1 MESITILDEIKTEKI
16 IDKWKINVIINLD
29 NITFNIKNDYTIY
42 ESHFTLKNLQELKLL
57 SKNSQIEEIQKSLLN
72 YFDDNKIKIEEK
84 EKWVELIITLNKK
97 DISKVELKIYKKNLL
112 SEEIIEKLI
121 KEINILKEENKKLD
135 LRIKNLEN
143 ERKIKKMKEE
153 EEKINKNNN
162 FNYHKIQLT
171 HCNPKQINSIE
182 SHTDIINSLSK
193 FPSGN
198 IISVSSDKSIKIYD
212 KNLKVIQNIENA
224 HDKDIFDLSIK
235 DENNFVTCSNDH
247 KIKTWIKTK
256 IKEKDEYSFNLNQII
271 NKAHNGCINK
281 IIFCLNGNII
291 SSGED
296 NKIKIW
302 EEDNNNKYNCI
313 KELIHDCCVFSILLL
328 QDKKILISS
337 GKDRTK
343 FWDLNNYSNI
353 FQIKQVICWNRN
365 ALKRFDE
372 DKIIIGGD
380 DDGIIIIISINEKK
394 IIKEINNGF
403 ECLGICVIE
412 EKGIFLIGGVS
423 KEIKIY
429 RSDNY
434 ECIKIIKDAHNN
446 FIFGI
451 DELQDNSIVSY
462 GSDKIIKV
470 WSI

>member
-1 MESITILDEIKTEKI
+1 MIKMESITILDEIKIEKI

-29 NITFNIKNDYTIY
+29 NIAFQIENDYKLY
-42 ESHFTLKNLQELKLL
+42 ESIFTLKNLQEFKLL
-57 SKNSQIEEIQKSLLN
+57 SKNIHIEQMQKVLLN

-97 DISKVELKIYKKNLL
+97 DISNVELKIYKKNLL

-121 KEINILKEENKKLD
+121 IEIKNLKEENKKLD

-143 ERKIKKMKEE
+143 ERKIKEFQIDQ
-153 EEKINKNNN
+153 EKINKNK
-162 FNYHKIQLT
+162 KIQLT

-182 SHTDIINSLSK
+182 PHIDFINSLST

-212 KNLKVIQNIENA
+212 INLNIIQDISNA
-224 HDKDIFDLSIK
+224 HDKDIYDLSIK
-235 DENNFVTCSNDH
+235 DENNFITCSIDH
-247 KIKTWIKTK
+247 KIKTWIKRK
-256 IKEKDEYSFNLNQII
+256 NKEKDEYSFNLNIII
-271 NKAHNGCINK
+271 NNAHNGCIYK

-302 EEDNNNKYNCI
+302 EENNNNKYNCI
-313 KELIHDCCVFSILLL
+313 KELIHDCCIFSILLL
-328 QDKKILISS
+328 QDKNILISS
-337 GKDRTK
+337 GKDKTK
-343 FWDLNNYSNI
+343 FFDLNDYSNI
-353 FQIKQVICWNRN
+353 FQINQVICWNRN

-403 ECLGICVIE
+403 ECLGICIIE

-429 RSDNY
+429 RSDNF

-446 FIFGI
+446 IILGI
-451 DELQDNSIVSY
+451 NELQDNSIVSY
-462 GSDKIIKV
+462 GSDKTIKV